1 MTKCHT
7 STVRVARIRKRVAAS
22 SECTGEDKG
31 SAGARRT
38 GESVWVRR
46 PSASDPGLGGEP
58 TDRSSLRS
66 SAMHH
71 DRSLPDTLNEA
82 VQLCEPV
89 FEEAQMEPRRGA
101 HKAEPRRKS
110 PAARDASPAFA
121 LPMDD
126 NFDWSAALLRVP
138 AHDAGDGVVDETR
151 IRTGAGA
158 RRGGTDMSSAS
169 PLARASRDDETPS
182 RSDETRV
189 GKVFNP
195 SRCVSSQTPPRTRT
209 PTRRASFCPLSPTF
223 TDAHA
228 HDARTRHDT
237 TRHDRHRRLGWSR
250 GKLG

>member
-46 PSASDPGLGGEP
+46 VSASDPGLGGEP

-126 NFDWSAALLRVP
+126 NFDWSAALLRVT
-138 AHDAGDGVVDETR
+138 ANDAGDGVVDETR
-151 IRTGAGA
+151 IRTDSGAA
-158 RRGGTDMSSAS
+158 
-169 PLARASRDDETPS
+169 PRDDGRFGGSGLRLDANSETPS
-182 RSDETRV
+182 PPFGGRAPDFPGVAAFDFGGDGEGGHRAAAGGHRGFPGIPLPGGHDDHDFTVEHARMLRDIVEGDFLDEK
-189 GKVFNP
+189 GN
-195 SRCVSSQTPPRTRT
+195 
-209 PTRRASFCPLSPTF
+209 
-223 TDAHA
+223 
-228 HDARTRHDT
+228 
-237 TRHDRHRRLGWSR
+237 
-250 GKLG
+250 